1 MKIEALSL
9 ITFLPALTG
18 IAISLIPSS
27 RIHFIKKLTL
37 GISLFVFGY
46 SLFLYQKFDPSQS
59 FQFEENV
66 RWISQFKIDYHL
78 GIDWLSL
85 LLVLLTTFLMPIS
98 VLCSWTSIQAKGFY
112 VSLLFLE
119 TGMLGAFVARDLF
132 LFYLFWEA
140 MLIPMYLII
149 GVWGGKNRIYAAV
162 KFIIFTMVGS
172 LLMLVAILYLS
183 IRFDTFDIA
192 QLCLKATEL
201 PLSTQRWLFL
211 AFAFSF
217 AIKTPL
223 FPLHTWLPDAHVE
236 APTAGSV
243 ILAGVLLKLG
253 VYGFLRFAIPLF
265 PQAALAFTPLF
276 MTLAVIGILFGA
288 FMALNQTD
296 IKKLIAYSSVSHLG
310 FVILGIFSFTP
321 AGVIGGAYQMIN
333 HGISTGALFLLVGA
347 IYERTH
353 KRGVDDFGGLAQIT
367 PTYATIFMIVTLSSI
382 ALPGLNGFVGEF
394 LILSGTFQSC
404 KTSAVFAGL
413 GVVFGAVYMLKLYR
427 QMMFGPARAE
437 YQDLQDTNTLE
448 LTYFIPLLVLIF
460 VMGLLPNLF
469 LENLNPFAQEFIGF
483 VK

>member
-18 IAISLIPSS
+18 IAISLIPST
-27 RIHFIKKLTL
+27 RIHFIKKLAL
-37 GISLFVFGY
+37 GISLFLFGY
-46 SLFLYQKFDPSQS
+46 SLFLYQKFDPAQT
-59 FQFEENV
+59 FQFEESV
-66 RWISQFKIDYHL
+66 RWIPQFKIFYHL

-85 LLVLLTTFLMPIS
+85 LLILLTTFLFPIS
-98 VLCSWTSIQAKGFY
+98 ILCSWTSIQAKGFY
-112 VSLLFLE
+112 ISLLFLE
-119 TGMLGAFVARDLF
+119 TGILGAFAARDLF

-149 GVWGGKNRIYAAV
+149 GVWGGKNRIYATV
-162 KFIIFTMVGS
+162 KFIIYTMVGS
-172 LLMLVAILYLS
+172 LFMLLAILYLYVN
-183 IRFDTFDIA
+183 FETFDIG
-192 QLCLKATEL
+192 QLCVEAAKL
-201 PLSTQRWLFL
+201 PFSTQRWLFL
-211 AFAFSF
+211 AFALSF

-223 FPLHTWLPDAHVE
+223 FPMHTWLPDAHVE

-265 PQAALAFTPLF
+265 PQAAIAFTPLF
-276 MTLAVIGILFGA
+276 MTLAVIGILYGA
-288 FMALNQTD
+288 LMALNQTD

-321 AGVIGGAYQMIN
+321 AGIIGGAYQMIN

-353 KRGVDDFGGLAQIT
+353 KRGIEDFGGLAQIT
-367 PTYATIFMIVTLSSI
+367 PIYATIFMIVTLSSI

-404 KTSAVFAGL
+404 KMSAVFAGM
-413 GVVFGAVYMLKLYR
+413 GVVLGAVYMLKLYR
-427 QMMFGPARAE
+427 QMMFGPIRPE
-437 YQDLQDTNTLE
+437 YQDLQDTKALE
-448 LTYFIPLLVLIF
+448 LSYFVPLIVLIF

-469 LENLNPFAQEFIGF
+469 LENLNPFAQELIGF
-483 VK
+483 LK